1 MWIMWIMG
9 GEKWVMHIAD
19 KLWKRVMHI
28 NISVKSVLSMKIME
42 KSQSYQ
48 QVINKL
54 WITFPWCM
62 K

>member
-1 MWIMWIMG
+1 MG